1 MAASR
6 RTWPEAAALAAR
18 FQRLGLQ
25 LAVTVE
31 VHENRTIMVSL
42 TDRRVLRVHRGYQ
55 FAPDPVLRAIIR
67 FVSPRTR
74 RAERLRAERELL
86 AFPVTDF
93 VPAKPQEPPRR
104 PARPGDLRILGE
116 LALLRRDLNRE
127 YFRDQLPVIPIR
139 LSDRMRTRLG
149 ELTLEDRTHRPVEI
163 AVSRR
168 HVERDVWSEVR
179 QTVLHEMV
187 HQWQAEAGLRVD
199 HGPTF
204 RRKARAVGIE
214 PRALRPVQSR
224 RRAAR
229 YA

>member
-1 MAASR
+1 MAKSR
-6 RTWPEAAALAAR
+6 RTWPEAAALAGR

-25 LAVTVE
+25 PALTVE

-42 TDRRVLRVHRGYQ
+42 TDRRVLRVHRGYL
-55 FAPDPVLRAIIR
+55 FAPDAVLRAIIR
-67 FVSPRTR
+67 FVTPRTCR
-74 RAERLRAERELL
+74 PERLRAERELL
-86 AFPVTDF
+86 AFPVADF
-93 VPAKPQEPPRR
+93 VPPQPQQ
-104 PARPGDLRILGE
+104 PARQRARPRDLRMLRE
-116 LALLRRDLNRE
+116 LELLRRDLNRE
-127 YFRDQLPVIPIR
+127 YFRGELPAIPIR
-139 LSDRMRTRLG
+139 LSDRMRIRLG
-149 ELTLEDRTHRPVEI
+149 ELTLDDRTRRPLEI

-204 RRKARAVGIE
+204 RRKARDVGIQ

-224 RRAAR
+224 RAAR